1 MPVPPQLEY
10 SFTLHVD
17 LDHPLEIGS
26 TVSGDRRFIPITDGS
41 ISGPKLNGKIIPN
54 SGGDWNTVRSDD
66 VVHLYARYSIQADDG
81 TMIGIINEGYGRAN
95 QKAMKFVFEDAD
107 PSSTSM
113 ANGGK
118 DWYTRTNP
126 RFEVFHREQGYIYLI
141 SMNLAFLVQRES
153 ITDRSSGSNQDRA
166 RKKLRLLDYHDAYYA
181 AFLCRTL

>member
-17 LDHPLEIGS
+17 LDHPLDFGS
-26 TVSGDRRFIPITDGS
+26 TVFGDRRFIPISGGS
-41 ISGPKLNGKIIPN
+41 VSGPKLNGKIIPN

-81 TMIGIINEGYGRAN
+81 SMIGIINEGYGRDS
-95 QKAMKFVFEDAD
+95 QKAMKSVFEDAD

-118 DWYTRTNP
+118 DWYTRTSP
-126 RFEVFHREQGYIYLI
+126 RFELATENKKFQWLI
-141 SMNLAFLVQRES
+141 SSVFLGDLKPPTRPGYVEIDVYRV
-153 ITDRSSGSNQDRA
+153 
-166 RKKLRLLDYHDAYYA
+166 L
-181 AFLCRTL
+181 

>member
-17 LDHPLEIGS
+17 LDHPLDIGS
-26 TVSGDRRFIPITDGS
+26 TVSGDKRFIPITGGS
-41 ISGPKLNGKIIPN
+41 VSGPKLNGKIIPN

-81 TMIGIINEGYGRAN
+81 TMLGIINEGYGRASRT
-95 QKAMKFVFEDAD
+95 AMKSVFEDAD

-126 RFEVFHREQGYIYLI
+126 RFELSTENKEFQWLVNSVFLGDLKPPTRPGHVEIDVYQVL
-141 SMNLAFLVQRES
+141 
-153 ITDRSSGSNQDRA
+153 
-166 RKKLRLLDYHDAYYA
+166 
-181 AFLCRTL
+181 